1 MTLGSL
7 GSLGIKKPEDLRRAL
22 RPDLL
27 RKRVT
32 ELVPSGVARVAQKED
47 ARKHLLE
54 AGRQGLN
61 RIVNRLSP
69 EEASKAREEEERD
82 SRRQGQETGAGSR
95 ETQQAGGTGGA
106 GAGSVAGTGPGA
118 GQADEQQKEQGEQ
131 APEEAPGGDRAAEA
145 EQTETKASGE
155 PGGPAGEQQAS
166 GEQQPA
172 GEQKPGGEQQASGEQ
187 QAAGEQKPGGEQQA
201 SGEQQT
207 AGEQKPGGEQQASGE
222 QQTAGEQKPGGE
234 QQASGEQG
242 QKGGEGEK
250 AAGAQKEGKAPGKKG
265 PPKGTGKKKP
275 AAGHHGGP
283 GQQGAAAGAA
293 GAQGVAGLGG
303 TLGGAAGAAGSQAT
317 PGLAGTVGQASGA
330 SPEMQAWMTSHP
342 DLEARNRILQLAT
355 FTEGIRGRT
364 ADLKEN
370 LPKKTLGDKILNW
383 VGVGDLKK
391 AWKNNPYQVKGLG
404 DIETWLAII
413 GYVRPALSLVGDVAD
428 KVSLITTIASLLTI
442 WFPPV
447 AGPLMAISRIANI
460 VSVVVKAADFALSL
474 IQAGLAAV
482 RIGKEKDPLKRA
494 QMAATMRDG
503 IQSGLMA
510 GVEAI
515 TAALGAKASKG
526 AKKGFT
532 GTKNLTK
539 SRNFA
544 GKTMLQKAKA
554 IGKGT
559 ATGFKTGLKETF
571 TKKGL
576 KEVGKETLKGL
587 KEKVAPSIREALS
600 ENKKTWTKTLKMA
613 ATDRKGLVKHVLS
626 ETWKNR
632 DAINKDWKKGVDK
645 YMSEQFDETRSAER
659 GASVR
664 AGMAGGG
671 GPQVGGHIQALD
683 NLIAAG
689 LGQAPTAQAGVGP
702 NGDILVPRMAGPT
715 EADVLLQP
723 EDYEGI
729 ESQRKALREMK
740 ASLDGDIAQQVDYRD
755 HLLKTVAP
763 AAVQGGKEAM
773 EQANAVAEQRAENQ
787 ADQADLQKSHQAT
800 QQVQQAN
807 QQATAQGQQ
816 AQGEANQDVQVAQR
830 GMAAE
835 PDQSKVD
842 QEAQKK
848 AKEDYERE
856 KREYENSSLIGK
868 AWKSV
873 KKFAKSV
880 ASFVGSA
887 LKWVWKNIIKAVM
900 DKVKG
905 TIAKVMNYITGKI
918 MQFLLKTMGG
928 MSDSEAKTLAFGAE
942 AQQKQGESAKAD
954 EELMGTG
961 KVAMEAS
968 DKATKAEKDAIE
980 EANRAN
986 ENIQNAKG
994 IQQEIQGQEQ
1004 ALDQEEQQ
1012 GKAREAAFKAQFG
1025 PYFASLAGGAG
1036 VGGAVGGAGGVGG
1049 ALSQGAGP
1057 SQEPTVSEPMIGR
1070 VAAAATAVQANSTQS
1085 TNLLAAEAEELK
1097 TKELQEKLKGLKAS
1111 LESQKKANEADRPR
1125 GSAAVGAAMGAGVGA
1140 VLGGPVGAA
1149 VGAGAGATS
1158 NPAQM
1163 SASDYDRI
1171 YDQAAARIRNEAA
1184 VWARQVVQEHGS
1196 GESQRRSR
1204 VAGEAA
1210 KAAGLRGQSLAAVEA
1225 MLRQVA
1231 QGLKA
1236 EDEDIPVDR
1245 EEAKRRLQQGLDH
1258 MFS

>member
-1 MTLGSL
+1 MLGNLGSL
-7 GSLGIKKPEDLRRAL
+7 GVRKPEDLKKAL
-22 RPDLL
+22 KSDALKKGL
-27 RKRVT
+27 GNAV
-32 ELVPSGVARVAQKED
+32 SQGIARLAQKED
-47 ARKHLLE
+47 TRKHLVE
-54 AGRQGLN
+54 AGRKGLGH
-61 RIVNRLSP
+61 ILNRLSP
-69 EEASKAREEEERD
+69 EEASKAREEEDREERE
-82 SRRQGQETGAGSR
+82 RGGEGTQARGAGTQGPGGGASAER
-95 ETQQAGGTGGA
+95 EGDEGKHTDGSAGGAESGQVSRDGT
-106 GAGSVAGTGPGA
+106 AGSGQRVAGTGEAAGGLGPDEDRKKDEGA
-118 GQADEQQKEQGEQ
+118 VSRDT
-131 APEEAPGGDRAAEA
+131 APGQDKAAGN
-145 EQTETKASGE
+145 ETKAGEGPGSAGAAQATQEAGE
-155 PGGPAGEQQAS
+155 PAGPS
-166 GEQQPA
+166 GEQD
-172 GEQKPGGEQQASGEQ
+172 QKASEEGK
-187 QAAGEQKPGGEQQA
+187 GA
-201 SGEQQT
+201 SEEGK
-207 AGEQKPGGEQQASGE
+207 GASE
-222 QQTAGEQKPGGE
+222 
-234 QQASGEQG
+234 
-242 QKGGEGEK
+242 
-250 AAGAQKEGKAPGKKG
+250 GAQADQVSKSKDPQGPAKKAHSKGPGKKVAEG
-265 PPKGTGKKKP
+265 EGKGRR
-275 AAGHHGGP
+275 
-283 GQQGAAAGAA
+283 
-293 GAQGVAGLGG
+293 
-303 TLGGAAGAAGSQAT
+303 LGGADQTQGVHSQSDQGQAVGATAGASAT
-317 PGLAGTVGQASGA
+317 GGLAGTVGQASGA
-330 SPEMQAWMTSHP
+330 SPEMQAWMASHP

-370 LPKKTLGDKILNW
+370 LPKKTGLDKALNW
-383 VGVGDLKK
+383 LGVGDLKK
-391 AWKNNPYQVKGLG
+391 AWKNNPYQVKGLQ
-404 DIETWLAII
+404 DIETWLAVI

-460 VSVVVKAADFALSL
+460 VSLVVKAADFALSL
-474 IQAGLAAV
+474 IQAALAAV
-482 RIGKEKDPLKRA
+482 RIGKEKNPLKRA
-494 QMAATMRDG
+494 QMAASMRDG

-510 GVEAI
+510 GVEAL
-515 TAALGAKASKG
+515 TAAIGAKGAKG
-526 AKKGFT
+526 AKKGFI

-539 SRNFA
+539 SKNFA
-544 GKTMLQKAKA
+544 GKTFLQKAKS

-559 ATGFKTGLKETF
+559 WTGFQRGVRDTF

-587 KEKVAPSIREALS
+587 KEKIAPNIREAIS
-600 ENKKTWTKTLKMA
+600 ENSKTWKKTLKMA

-632 DAINKDWKKGVDK
+632 DVINKDWKKGVDK
-645 YMSEQFDETRSAER
+645 YMGEQFDKTRSAEQ
-659 GASVR
+659 GAAVR
-664 AGMAGGG
+664 SGMAGGAG
-671 GPQVGGHIQALD
+671 SPVSGHVQALE

-689 LGQAPTAQAGVGP
+689 LGQAPRAQAGVGP
-702 NGDILVPRMAGPT
+702 NGAILVPQMAGPT

-723 EDYEGI
+723 EDFEGI
-729 ESQRKALREMK
+729 EVQRKALREMK
-740 ASLDGDIAQQVDYRD
+740 VSLDGDIAQQVDYRD

-787 ADQADLQKSHQAT
+787 ADKADLQKSQQAT
-800 QQVQQAN
+800 GQVQQAN

-856 KREYENSSLIGK
+856 KREYEQSSMIGK

-887 LKWVWKNIIKAVM
+887 LKWVWKNVVKAVI

-905 TIAKVMNYITGKI
+905 TIAKVMNYITSKI

-942 AQQKQGESAKAD
+942 AQQKQGESDQAE
-954 EELMGTG
+954 EELLGTG

-968 DKATKAEKDAIE
+968 DKATKAEKKAIE

-986 ENIQNAKG
+986 ENIQSAKG

-1012 GKAREAAFKAQFG
+1012 GKARAAAFQAQFG
-1025 PYFASLAGGAG
+1025 PYFASLAGGG
-1036 VGGAVGGAGGVGG
+1036 VGSAGAGGV
-1049 ALSQGAGP
+1049 LSQGAGP
-1057 SQEPTVSEPMIGR
+1057 SQEPAVSEPMIGR
-1070 VAAAATAVQANSTQS
+1070 ITAAATAVQANSTQS
-1085 TNLLAAEAEELK
+1085 AARLAAEAEEVK
-1097 TKELQEKLKGLKAS
+1097 AKELQQKLKGLKAS
-1111 LESQKKANEADRPR
+1111 LEAQRKANDADRPR
-1125 GSAAVGAAMGAGVGA
+1125 GSAPVGAAMGAGLGA
-1140 VLGGPVGAA
+1140 AVAGPVGAA
-1149 VGAGAGATS
+1149 VGAGLGATS

-1163 SASDYDRI
+1163 GSSDYDRI
-1171 YDQAAARIRNEAA
+1171 YNDAAARIRNEAA
-1184 VWARQVVQEHGS
+1184 VWARQVVQEHGA
-1196 GESQRRSR
+1196 GESQRRGR
-1204 VAGEAA
+1204 VAAEAA
-1210 KAAGLRGQSLAAVEA
+1210 KVAGQRGQPLPAVAA

-1245 EEAKRRLQQGLDH
+1245 EDAKRRLQQGLDH

>member
-1 MTLGSL
+1 MLGSL
-7 GSLGIKKPEDLRRAL
+7 GSLGIKKPEDLKKAL
-22 RPDLL
+22 RPDTLKKGL
-27 RKRVT
+27 GAAI
-32 ELVPSGVARVAQKED
+32 PPGMARMAQKED
-47 ARKHLLE
+47 ARKYLE
-54 AGRQGLN
+54 QAGRQGLG
-61 RIVNRLSP
+61 RILNRLSP
-69 EEASKAREEEERD
+69 DEAAKAREEED
-82 SRRQGQETGAGSR
+82 QDQRRRVGAPAGTQGPA
-95 ETQQAGGTGGA
+95 
-106 GAGSVAGTGPGA
+106 AGTGREAAGDQAGREEEGGSGA
-118 GQADEQQKEQGEQ
+118 VGESSGQVHRQG
-131 APEEAPGGDRAAEA
+131 
-145 EQTETKASGE
+145 TGE
-155 PGGPAGEQQAS
+155 SSQQAS
-166 GEQQPA
+166 GEGEKAGVQESDEERKKEGGAQSQETSPGQEKAPGAETKAGEEPGASQAGEGGEGADQSAAPA
-172 GEQKPGGEQQASGEQ
+172 GEQDQKASGEGKAGEGKAGQEGSPGAQAAQGQSKKKASPTKGTPGGERGHAGVGGRQGHGPAGGDSVLGGQA
-187 QAAGEQKPGGEQQA
+187 QAD
-201 SGEQQT
+201 
-207 AGEQKPGGEQQASGE
+207 
-222 QQTAGEQKPGGE
+222 
-234 QQASGEQG
+234 QG
-242 QKGGEGEK
+242 HVV
-250 AAGAQKEGKAPGKKG
+250 AR
-265 PPKGTGKKKP
+265 T
-275 AAGHHGGP
+275 
-283 GQQGAAAGAA
+283 AGAA
-293 GAQGVAGLGG
+293 G
-303 TLGGAAGAAGSQAT
+303 QA
-317 PGLAGTVGQASGA
+317 GLAGTLGQAAGA
-330 SPEMQAWMTSHP
+330 SPEMQAWMSSHP

-383 VGVGDLKK
+383 VGIGDLKK

-460 VSVVVKAADFALSL
+460 VSLVVKAADFALSL
-474 IQAGLAAV
+474 IQAALAAV
-482 RIGKEKDPLKRA
+482 RIGKEKNPLKRA
-494 QMAATMRDG
+494 QMASTMREG

-515 TAALGAKASKG
+515 TAAIGAKGAKG

-532 GTKNLTK
+532 ATKNLTK
-539 SRNFA
+539 SKNFA
-544 GKTMLQKAKA
+544 GKTFLQKAKSVA
-554 IGKGT
+554 KGT
-559 ATGFKTGLKETF
+559 WTGLKHGVRDTL
-571 TKKGL
+571 TKQGL
-576 KEVGKETLKGL
+576 KEAGKETLKGL
-587 KEKVAPSIREALS
+587 KEKVLPNIREALS
-600 ENKKTWTKTLKMA
+600 ENAKTWKKTLTMA
-613 ATDRKGLVKHVLS
+613 ASDRKGLVKHVLS

-645 YMSEQFDETRSAER
+645 YMTEQFDETRSAER

-664 AGMAGGG
+664 SGMTGGAGS
-671 GPQVGGHIQALD
+671 PVSGHIQALE
-683 NLIAAG
+683 NLIGAG
-689 LGQAPTAQAGVGP
+689 LGQAPRAQAGVGP
-702 NGDILVPRMAGPT
+702 NGQVLVPQMAGPT

-729 ESQRKALREMK
+729 EVQRKALREMK
-740 ASLDGDIAQQVDYRD
+740 GSLDGDIAQQIDYRD

-763 AAVQGGKEAM
+763 AAVRGGQEAM
-773 EQANAVAEQRAENQ
+773 AQANAVAEQRAENQ
-787 ADQADLQKSHQAT
+787 ADQVDLQKSQQAT
-800 QQVQQAN
+800 AQVQQAN
-807 QQATAQGQQ
+807 QQANTQGQQ

-835 PDQSKVD
+835 PDQSRVD

-856 KREYENSSLIGK
+856 KREYEQSSLIGK

-873 KKFAKSV
+873 KKFAKSI

-887 LKWVWKNIIKAVM
+887 LKWVWKNIVKAVM

-942 AQQKQGESAKAD
+942 AQQKEGESQKAD
-954 EELMGTG
+954 EELQGTG

-986 ENIQNAKG
+986 ENIQTAKG
-994 IQQEIQGQEQ
+994 IQQEIQEQEQ

-1012 GKAREAAFKAQFG
+1012 GKAKAAAFQAQFG
-1025 PYFASLAGGAG
+1025 PYFASLVGAG
-1036 VGGAVGGAGGVGG
+1036 AGAAGTSGAISS
-1049 ALSQGAGP
+1049 AAGP

-1070 VAAAATAVQANSTQS
+1070 VTAAATAVQANSTQS
-1085 TNLLAAEAEELK
+1085 AGRLAAEAEELK
-1097 TKELQEKLKGLKAS
+1097 AKELQQKLKGLKES
-1111 LESQKKANEADRPR
+1111 LEAQRKANDADRPR
-1125 GSAAVGAAMGAGVGA
+1125 GSAAVGAATGAAVGA
-1140 VLGGPVGAA
+1140 ALAGPVGAA
-1149 VGAGAGATS
+1149 VGAGMGAAS

-1163 SASDYDRI
+1163 SASDYDKI
-1171 YDQAAARIRNEAA
+1171 YNDAAARIRNEAA
-1184 VWARQVVQEHGS
+1184 VWARQVVQEHGA
-1196 GESQRRSR
+1196 GEQQRRGR
-1204 VAGEAA
+1204 VAAEAA
-1210 KAAGLRGQSLAAVEA
+1210 KAAGLRGQSLPAVAA

-1236 EDEDIPVDR
+1236 EDDDIPADR
-1245 EEAKRRLQQGLDH
+1245 EDAKRRLQEGLDH